1 MFETMAQNIENVEE
15 TEEIGG
21 SPAFLELMGR
31 VTTYIENRFVKKCL
45 R

>member
-1 MFETMAQNIENVEE
+1 MFQTMAQNIENVAK

-21 SPAFLELMGR
+21 SPAFFRVEGR
-31 VTTYIENRFVKKCL
+31 LTTHIENRFVKKSL